1 VWDTLLTGT
10 SNRAQTDD
18 DSLYRLLQQESNL
31 RCDLAL
37 RTAHRVGRPRSGER
51 QRAIAE
57 VEQNPYTLNELY
69 TNREGRSL
77 LSKMERLLQK
87 TKTNRANWVPNHERY
102 QRSKKRVTLDEVQKI
117 QLEIVRIITE
127 RQVETDILHRRAQ
140 HGANLGGSM
149 EKHFVR
155 RINSRW
161 APLDRLVSTYNQEVT
176 KAQYADRL
184 RALDVN
190 RLKEAGVDLADGEI
204 WDIERLMSNSD
215 WAVYDY
221 IREGIDMQSRL
232 DRVKEEH
239 ARLLL
244 HTKRLVRWL

>member
-1 VWDTLLTGT
+1 MRDTLLTGT

-18 DSLYRLLQQESNL
+18 DSLYRLLHQESNL
-31 RCDLAL
+31 RRNLAL

-69 TNREGRSL
+69 ANWEGRSL
-77 LSKMERLLQK
+77 MSKMERLLQK

-127 RQVETDILHRRAQ
+127 RRVETEILHRRAQ

-149 EKHFVR
+149 AKHFVR

-161 APLDRLVSTYNQEVT
+161 ALLDRLVATYNQEVT

-184 RALDVN
+184 QPLDVN

-221 IREGIDMQSRL
+221 IREGIDVQSRM
-232 DRVKEEH
+232 DQVKEEH
-239 ARLLL
+239 A
-244 HTKRLVRWL
+244 